1 MQNMLS
7 SFLRLFLLAVMLSA
21 GPGIAWAQLSL
32 PDTESLEDAKNGRRE
47 NIYKSLVRGQSANT
61 SNSAAQTALMYAA
74 MGLHAEVIE
83 LLVQNKG
90 NVRLKDREGRTPLFW
105 ASAGGH
111 PEAVEALL
119 KAGAPPNDID
129 RQGTSALMIAS
140 RRGFDEVVRLLIA
153 AKADVNLTDHTGRTA
168 LMWSAE
174 SRNAQV
180 PAMLKKAGAR

>member
-1 MQNMLS
+1 MRNSLS
-7 SFLRLFLLAVMLSA
+7 SFVRLLLLAVMLAA

-32 PDTESLEDAKNGRRE
+32 PDTEFLEDAKNGRRD
-47 NIYKSLVRGQSANT
+47 NIYKSLIRGQSANT
-61 SNSAAQTALMYAA
+61 SNSAGQTALMYAA
-74 MGLHAEVIE
+74 MGNHVEVIE
-83 LLVQNKG
+83 LLLQNKG

-105 ASAGGH
+105 AAAGGH
-111 PEAVEALL
+111 ADAVEALL

-129 RQGTSALMIAS
+129 RQGTSALMIAA
-140 RRGFDEVVRLLIA
+140 RRGFEDVVRMLIA

-174 SRNAQV
+174 TRNAQV

>member
-1 MQNMLS
+1 MTKTVL
-7 SFLRLFLLAVMLSA
+7 SFLRLSLVAAMLVA
-21 GPGIAWAQLSL
+21 GPGLAWAQLSL
-32 PDTESLEDAKNGRRE
+32 PDTEFLEDVKNGRRD
-47 NIYKSLVRGQSANT
+47 NVYKSLVRGQSANT
-61 SNSAAQTALMYAA
+61 SNGIGQTAVMFAA
-74 MGLHAEVIE
+74 MGNHVDIID
-83 LLVQNKG
+83 LLLQNKG

-105 ASAGGH
+105 ASAAGH
-111 PEAVEALL
+111 SEAVEALL

-140 RRGFDEVVRLLIA
+140 RRGFDEVVRLLIG